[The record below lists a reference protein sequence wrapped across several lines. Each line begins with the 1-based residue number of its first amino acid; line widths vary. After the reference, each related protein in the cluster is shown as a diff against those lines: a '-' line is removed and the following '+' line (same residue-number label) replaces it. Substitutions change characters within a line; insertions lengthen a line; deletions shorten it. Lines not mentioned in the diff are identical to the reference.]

1 MEPAFYVLPDPREV
15 PNYGP
20 TQAARYLRMNVST
33 LRTWF
38 FGRPYETTAGRSH
51 FDPLIRPA
59 SEVPKLLS
67 FNNLIEAHMLLA
79 LRRVH
84 EVPMSAVRE
93 ALDVAAERLG
103 VGRPLLLDSLGT
115 AFGEIFIEQ
124 YGRVVHLRRTQQIAL
139 EDYFEAHLQRVTL
152 DQLFTPTEFFPFPRA
167 STVFLGEDG
176 DRPIS
181 INPRRGFGQPVIAGT
196 GIQTTVIAERMNA
209 GEDEHF
215 LAEDYGLTTAQI
227 RAAIVFE
234 EAA

>member
-1 MEPAFYVLPDPREV
+1 MPDPREV

-38 FGRPYETTAGRSH
+38 FGRKYETAAGRSL
-51 FDPLIRPA
+51 FEPLIRPA
-59 SEVPKLLS
+59 SEGPRLLS

-84 EVPMSAVRE
+84 DVPMSAVRE
-93 ALDVAAERLG
+93 AVGVAAERLG
-103 VGRPLLLDSLGT
+103 VARLFLLDSLET
-115 AFGEIFIEQ
+115 AFGEVFIEH

-139 EDYFEAHLQRVTL
+139 RDYFEAHLQRVTL
-152 DQLFTPTEFFPFPRA
+152 DELSAPKEFFPFLRA
-167 STVFLGEDG
+167 STVFHGENG

-181 INPRRGFGQPVIAGT
+181 INPRLGFGQPVVAGT
-196 GIQTTVIAERMNA
+196 GVQTAVITERVNA
-209 GEDEHF
+209 GEDEESV
-215 LAEDYGLTTAQI
+215 ASDYGMTRAQV